1 MGEKT
6 APLRIA
12 LTAGDPFGV
21 GPEVCLA
28 ALDSVDAEVTVY
40 GDPRLLPGAPRVVAV
55 PAEGDP
61 PFPRGPSKE
70 GGEASLAALRRA
82 LEDVRAGRHDA
93 LVTAPISKESWA
105 LAGGPPDGHTPLL
118 GRFFGVAEP
127 LMAFAWDDDEPVVA
141 LLTTHIPLRAVPSTL
156 TSDRVERAA
165 RLLERALRTS
175 FGRARPRIGVL
186 GLNPHAGEGGRIGTE
201 EADFVAPAVER
212 LRADGLLVDG
222 PLPGDAAF
230 AVRRRYAGLLA
241 LYHDQGLAPV
251 KALAF
256 DRAVNVTLGLPAVR
270 TSPCHGTAFDL
281 AGRGLADPAS
291 MKAALR
297 WAVRLAGARNPG

>member
-1 MGEKT
+1 
-6 APLRIA
+6 
-12 LTAGDPFGV
+12 
-21 GPEVCLA
+21 
-28 ALDSVDAEVTVY
+28 
-40 GDPRLLPGAPRVVAV
+40 
-55 PAEGDP
+55 
-61 PFPRGPSKE
+61 
-70 GGEASLAALRRA
+70 
-82 LEDVRAGRHDA
+82 
-93 LVTAPISKESWA
+93 
-105 LAGGPPDGHTPLL
+105 
-118 GRFFGVAEP
+118 
-127 LMAFAWDDDEPVVA
+127 VVA

-156 TSDRVERAA
+156 TSDRVERAV
-165 RLLERALRTS
+165 RLLDRALRAS
-175 FGRARPRIGVL
+175 FGRTEPRIGVL
-186 GLNPHAGEGGRIGTE
+186 GLNPHAGEGGRLGTE

-212 LRADGLLVDG
+212 LRSSGLLVDG
-222 PLPGDAAF
+222 PLPGDSAF
-230 AVRRRYAGLLA
+230 AARRRYAGLLA